1 MCFEMQR
8 SVVDP
13 DAHNVFV
20 GHFFSAVRHRFERM
34 FSECEPSAYATDRV
48 NAACEQLAPPEM
60 QGCTLNPPDRAGVY
74 CTSGPGL
81 SPFTLDTTL
90 RFARQGLAEVL
101 WEELSKAH
109 SAGWWLSA
117 MCMPHAGDYLR
128 ELRRIPGNHSR
139 DCSISD
145 SCGYESG
152 SGSGSDGGG
161 NSSSG
166 SIADSAD
173 EDEDSWPSFAE
184 CYNSSWWDAPPPVH
198 SAGFV
203 TQPDGSALPADEAAV
218 YAELGEGWPLN
229 PKMLYCFCGSSSRN
243 LESTVGI
250 LEHMKWG
257 LLGFTLAALLALV
270 CEVSLVCCED
280 DDDDDYSD
288 DDVDSGVTR
297 GRRPREFKGPQLLDE
312 ITISSTSATSR
323 STTPYNTSSTSRGM
337 SSAELEAAEAAAKY
351 SRSSSAAADE
361 KKAGKREGKRR
372 VIGGGGPTF
381 EERQALE
388 RERAREGARMAEERE
403 GFERRM
409 AEERVQR
416 DAENAARL
424 AAFQAE
430 RRTAERAAKHAK
442 KKTTRALRMVGIKTA
457 PRGAP
462 KPPKV
467 QSRIDE
473 RTGAYIEGPKPG
485 KAKRVLHK
493 LQAGRNAVR
502 ARTGSRRRARMD
514 SELEVG
520 EV

>member
-1 MCFEMQR
+1 
-8 SVVDP
+8 
-13 DAHNVFV
+13 
-20 GHFFSAVRHRFERM
+20 
-34 FSECEPSAYATDRV
+34 
-48 NAACEQLAPPEM
+48 
-60 QGCTLNPPDRAGVY
+60 
-74 CTSGPGL
+74 
-81 SPFTLDTTL
+81 
-90 RFARQGLAEVL
+90 
-101 WEELSKAH
+101 
-109 SAGWWLSA
+109 
-117 MCMPHAGDYLR
+117 
-128 ELRRIPGNHSR
+128 
-139 DCSISD
+139 
-145 SCGYESG
+145 
-152 SGSGSDGGG
+152 
-161 NSSSG
+161 
-166 SIADSAD
+166 
-173 EDEDSWPSFAE
+173 
-184 CYNSSWWDAPPPVH
+184 
-198 SAGFV
+198 
-203 TQPDGSALPADEAAV
+203 
-218 YAELGEGWPLN
+218 
-229 PKMLYCFCGSSSRN
+229 MLYCFCGSSSRN

-502 ARTGSRRRARMD
+502 ARTGSRRRVRMD